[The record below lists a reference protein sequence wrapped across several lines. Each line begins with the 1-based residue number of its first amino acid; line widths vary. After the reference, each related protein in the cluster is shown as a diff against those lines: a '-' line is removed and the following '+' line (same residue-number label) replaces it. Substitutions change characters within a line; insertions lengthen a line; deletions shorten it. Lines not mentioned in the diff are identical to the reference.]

1 MREETEAE
9 RRIIGMRA
17 NNGAQRECS
26 HWTRAFRGCRGLG
39 GGGRGQVGCGRNLG
53 KKHRS
58 FAMGFNSVLKRA
70 QLGDEQEAEKAFI
83 RSS

>member
-1 MREETEAE
+1 M
-9 RRIIGMRA
+9 
-17 NNGAQRECS
+17 
-26 HWTRAFRGCRGLG
+26 
-39 GGGRGQVGCGRNLG
+39 GCGRNLG